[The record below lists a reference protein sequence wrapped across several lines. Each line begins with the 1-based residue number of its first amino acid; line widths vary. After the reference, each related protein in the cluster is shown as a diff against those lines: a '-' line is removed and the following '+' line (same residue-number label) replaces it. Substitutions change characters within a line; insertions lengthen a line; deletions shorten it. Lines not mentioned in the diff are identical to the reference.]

1 MTALKPRTKS
11 LSCPLAYLLNR
22 FYIGEVVYR
31 GEIHSGDHVPI
42 LDRDLFEA
50 AQARLAAQAVQRL
63 NLDGWVNWANFI
75 SDRFEHWIS
84 S

>member
-1 MTALKPRTKS
+1 
-11 LSCPLAYLLNR
+11 
-22 FYIGEVVYR
+22 
-31 GEIHSGDHVPI
+31 VPI